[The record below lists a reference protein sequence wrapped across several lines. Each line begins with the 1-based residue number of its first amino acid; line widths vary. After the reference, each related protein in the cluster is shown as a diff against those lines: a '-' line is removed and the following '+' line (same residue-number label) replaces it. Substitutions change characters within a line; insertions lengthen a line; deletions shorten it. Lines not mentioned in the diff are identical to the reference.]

1 MQNTLSRLWFLTLG
15 CKQVPTEYTRGIVRW
30 AHPDGYFLNANG
42 KKLAETYPPTHKYGN
57 KPYTHGEKYPIL
69 RECAKDC
76 HLLMALAFYGDRP
89 TFKDKNGKEYVG
101 ICHHL
106 IPDKLDYRPA
116 NLLCWLTRE
125 QHAEADRRQRA
136 MRKCVPDLHAFTY
149 ERLRELQ
156 DPRTMP
162 REEFEKQLD
171 ETNQRQKELRKHV
184 PDLRAFTN
192 ERLQVLLD
200 PRTMPREEFE
210 RQLALIPVFVVDPDC
225 DRREPN
231 KYYDPFIER

>member
-1 MQNTLSRLWFLTLG
+1 MYMKTTKNCGTFNRSIFLTNG
-15 CKQVPTEYTRGIVRW
+15 CKQVPPEYTRGIVRW
-30 AHPDGYFLNANG
+30 AHPDGYFLNAQGQKVKDNFPPSTQNALKDPNRKMG
-42 KKLAETYPPTHKYGN
+42 KGYPHDRYVGKN
-57 KPYTHGEKYPIL
+57 SH
-69 RECAKDC
+69 
-76 HLLMALAFYGDRP
+76 HLMAFAFYGDRP
-89 TFKDKNGKEYVG
+89 TFKDKNGKPYVG

-106 IPDKLDYRPA
+106 IPDPRDYKPA

-136 MRKCVPDLHAFTY
+136 LRKCVPDLHAFTY

-156 DPRTMP
+156 
-162 REEFEKQLD
+162 
-171 ETNQRQKELRKHV
+171 
-184 PDLRAFTN
+184 
-192 ERLQVLLD
+192 D

-231 KYYDPFIER
+231 KHYDPFCERDDPDSAAHLAPFSL

>member
-1 MQNTLSRLWFLTLG
+1 MEFIPPLPIQKPLISHRNSSKGSRVGTLKQTIAVFFMQNTLSRLWFLTLG

-106 IPDKLDYRPA
+106 IPDPLNYRPA

-125 QHAEADRRQRA
+125 QHTEADRRQRA
-136 MRKCVPDLHAFTY
+136 LRKVVPNGDLSIFTY
-149 ERLRELQ
+149 ERLRDLQ
-156 DPRTMP
+156 DPRSMS
-162 REEFEKQLD
+162 RELFEQELAAIR
-171 ETNQRQKELRKHV
+171 NQHFHR
-184 PDLRAFTN
+184 
-192 ERLQVLLD
+192 
-200 PRTMPREEFE
+200 
-210 RQLALIPVFVVDPDC
+210 VDPHAVMLHDMTHHM
-225 DRREPN
+225 EV
-231 KYYDPFIER
+231 